1 MNLSAGL
8 ERLLPA
14 ARAGEREEALRRGLE
29 VLLAL
34 LVLAL
39 ALPLLLVI
47 ALAVRLDSPGPALFR
62 QQRLGRGGR
71 AFWLLKFRTMR
82 LGAEMELPLLLQDDP
97 ARRLSWEQFGKL
109 WDDPRLTRSG
119 RFLRRFSLDE
129 LPQLVNV
136 LRGEMSLVGP
146 RPILPSQREAYGPA
160 FEAYTTVR
168 PGLTGLWQVQGRN
181 LTSFAERARLDALY
195 LQRRSLRLDL
205 AILLRT
211 LPCVLRGV
219 GAY

>member
-8 ERLLPA
+8 ERLLPSGW
-14 ARAGEREEALRRGLE
+14 AGGREEALRRALD
-29 VLLAL
+29 LFLAL
-34 LVLAL
+34 LALAL
-39 ALPLLLVI
+39 ALPLLLLV
-47 ALAVRLDSPGPALFR
+47 AAAVRLDSPGPVLFR
-62 QQRLGRGGR
+62 QERLGRGGR
-71 AFWLLKFRTMR
+71 PFRLLKFRTMR
-82 LGAEMELPLLLQDDP
+82 PGAEMELPLLLQDDP

-109 WDDPRLTRSG
+109 WQDPRLTRSG

-160 FEAYTTVR
+160 FEAYRRVR

-195 LQRRSLRLDL
+195 LERRSLRGDL
-205 AILLRT
+205 IILLRT
-211 LPCVLRGV
+211 LPCVLRGE